1 MADFLCAVGITLTLL
16 GSFLAPTPVFPQNP
30 ISDSDSLPSW
40 QGNNSDTILRLY
52 FESVSAPSLIHDD
65 PVWHESAADECGG
78 NDGSAE
84 NEVPYAT
91 AVNYNEINSEYTWVY
106 EIADSYGLSGNIVCG
121 LIETESQWNPDAL
134 GACGD
139 SGLMQ
144 IVPVYHQQ
152 EYEELGCIS
161 WFDPESNVK
170 LGCYILSYCLEYCD
184 GDMYRALQMY
194 NTGSPDVINGYAD
207 KVLSNAEHY

>member
-16 GSFLAPTPVFPQNP
+16 GSFLAPTPVLPQNP
-30 ISDSDSLPSW
+30 VLNSDSLTSR

-65 PVWHESAADECGG
+65 PVWHESAADECGE

-84 NEVPYAT
+84 NEVPYA
-91 AVNYNEINSEYTWVY
+91 NPEYAWVY
-106 EIADSYGLSGNIVCG
+106 EIADSYGLPGNIVCG

-134 GACGD
+134 GTCGD

-152 EYEELGCIS
+152 EYEELGCVS

-170 LGCYILSYCLEYCD
+170 LGCYILSYCLEDCN
-184 GDMYRALQMY
+184 GDVYRALQMY
-194 NTGSPDVINGYAD
+194 NTGSPYVVNGYAD
-207 KVLSNAEHY
+207 KVLANAEHY